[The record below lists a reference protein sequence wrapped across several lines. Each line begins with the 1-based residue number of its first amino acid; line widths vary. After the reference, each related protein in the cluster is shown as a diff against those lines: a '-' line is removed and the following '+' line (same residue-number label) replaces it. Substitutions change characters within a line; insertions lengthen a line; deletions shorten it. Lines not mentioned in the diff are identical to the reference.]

1 MIKIEKVRCTP
12 DIASKWLSE
21 CNTHNRPMK
30 PRHVQAIS
38 DAIKS
43 GRWIENGDTIGFDV
57 TGKLIDGQHR
67 LSAIALSGFTVDII
81 VVRGLPE
88 KAFQTKDTG
97 ARRTSSD
104 TLSVL
109 GEKNTKSLSSAVR
122 FVHSYLTR
130 QHSASLHL
138 DNQTSVEVLK
148 RNPGIRDSVQF
159 IVGLNLRVVLRDSVS
174 AGCHYFCAQKDK
186 ELADWFFT
194 RLKDGLGIGESD
206 PVYLLRQR
214 LISDR
219 SASVNAR
226 NSHVA
231 PYVIKAW
238 NFTRKNQ
245 KIGLLRFLSTEQFP
259 TVE

>member
-1 MIKIEKVRCTP
+1 MIKIENITCTP
-12 DIASKWLSE
+12 EKASEWLSKF
-21 CNTHNRPMK
+21 NTHNRPMK
-30 PRHVQAIS
+30 PRNVQSIAN
-38 DAIKS
+38 DIKA

-57 TGKLIDGQHR
+57 TGKLVDGQHR
-67 LSAIALSGFTVDII
+67 LAAIALSGIPVNLI

-88 KAFQTKDTG
+88 ESFQTKDTG
-97 ARRTSSD
+97 ARRTARD

-109 GEKNTKSLSSAVR
+109 GEKNTTSLASAVR
-122 FVHSYLTR
+122 FVHGYLTG
-130 QHSASLHL
+130 QYSAWLKL
-138 DNQTSVEVLK
+138 DNQTSVEVLNN
-148 RNPGIRDSVQF
+148 NPGIRDSVSF
-159 IVGLNLRVVLRDSVS
+159 VVALNVRVVLRESIA
-174 AGCHYFCAQKDK
+174 AGCHYLFSQKDK

-226 NSHVA
+226 SSQVA

-238 NFTRKNQ
+238 NFTRKKQ
-245 KIGLLRFLSTEQFP
+245 RVAVLKILATEQFP